1 MLQAPTISTPGRCRT
16 RARGDPLPRGA
27 RRGSAGRTHSEVSL
41 NVPHWPTF
49 QGRVSIPGSYSC
61 VENRTVILYAF
72 GTGGRRYEFG
82 RGHTNAKG
90 KWDVSDQLDGAT
102 TFQARVKAG
111 DTQYGVRCQA
121 DSSKMKSIRP

>member
-1 MLQAPTISTPGRCRT
+1 MQGGLIS
-16 RARGDPLPRGA
+16 D
-27 RRGSAGRTHSEVSL
+27 VSL
-41 NVPHWPTF
+41 NVSHWPTF

-111 DTQYGVRCQA
+111 ETQYGVRCQA
-121 DSSKMKSIRP
+121 DSSKVKSIRP